1 MPIKSESQSFKS
13 RNVSATLSSG
23 VTLAVTDD
31 MPAIKEET
39 ESCEEDCVTEETVV
53 VVLLES
59 AVDSFEESEVDE
71 ERVE

>member
-1 MPIKSESQSFKS
+1 
-13 RNVSATLSSG
+13 LSSG